1 MRKSVSKYLIFDLDN
16 TLCDFNC
23 AERKAREVI
32 SSLLNENNIDSF
44 KFWKRYK
51 NIEPILYKEFSL
63 GKITVDEYRIRRY
76 SDVLVSMNYTKNIDL
91 SEKFNELFMYQI
103 NNKIELF
110 DDVIPT
116 ILQLQKHDVILAILT
131 NGPSDGQRQ
140 KIVTTGLDKY
150 FPYIFIGEEIGFF
163 KPKKEAFEYVLNC
176 FRCTPE
182 EMIMIGDSLV
192 DDILGPKQLGI
203 CTILID
209 RNNLYKKN
217 KIRPNYIINN
227 LSDLTELLENI

>member
-1 MRKSVSKYLIFDLDN
+1 MSKYLLFDLDN
-16 TLCDFNC
+16 TLCDFNS
-23 AERKAREVI
+23 AEKKARDII

-76 SDVLVSMNYTKNIDL
+76 SDVLVSMNYTKNIAL
-91 SEKFNELFMYQI
+91 SEKFNELFMFQI

-116 ILQLQKHDVILAILT
+116 ILQLQEQDVILAILT

-140 KIVTTGLDKY
+140 KIASTGLDKY
-150 FPYIFIGEEIGFF
+150 FPYIFIGKEIGFF
-163 KPKKEAFEYVLNC
+163 KPQKEVFEYVLNC
-176 FRCTPE
+176 FRCTPDE
-182 EMIMIGDSLV
+182 ITMIGDSLV
-192 DDILGPKQLGI
+192 DDVWGPKQLGI
-203 CTILID
+203 CSILID

>member
-1 MRKSVSKYLIFDLDN
+1 MSKYLLFDLDN
-16 TLCDFNC
+16 TLCDFNS

-76 SDVLVSMNYTKNIDL
+76 SDVLISMNYTKNIAL

-110 DDVIPT
+110 DDVIPM
-116 ILQLQKHDVILAILT
+116 ILQLQEQDVILAILT

-140 KIVTTGLDKY
+140 KIASTGLDKY
-150 FPYIFIGEEIGFF
+150 FTCIFIGEDIGFF
-163 KPKKEAFEYVLNC
+163 KPQKESFEYVLNC
-176 FRCTPE
+176 FRCTPDE
-182 EMIMIGDSLV
+182 ITMIGDSLV
-192 DDILGPKQLGI
+192 DDIWGPMQLGI

-217 KIRPNYIINN
+217 SIQPNYVINK
-227 LSDLTELLENI
+227 LSDLTVLLENI